1 MLEQKPASQANE
13 DGEVVY
19 RRLPPAEKDARGEGE
34 GGKGGEPRAADALRK
49 LAPSLRPIVIGFAL
63 LLVLVFLLGYLS
75 ARQLEDVS
83 GGVFD
88 LQSRQ
93 ATKVNTLLEL
103 RTAINRL
110 DNEARARA
118 RIGEPEGILQPPG
131 ALRLRNARNELF
143 DKIGRFSRLSL
154 AQTERGINF
163 QRELQSYLEVAG
175 DLNLY
180 KQQGFD
186 KFARLDARLE
196 TILHDAT
203 GPEQAEITR
212 QTDEL
217 QRVAKR
223 KVNWLWASALIIGL
237 LVAAG
242 TIREVQRRF
251 REMRRSM
258 QETRRERE
266 FSTQM
271 LEGMVSAV
279 AAIDAHDRI
288 RSVNT
293 AFLEI
298 FPQMAVGAS
307 LHDKSASTEAMKM
320 LEAAT
325 ASRVHAASY
334 RGRWTCDVSSPDC
347 ANKTFDVYSSPLQID
362 GEQGQVVTLVD
373 VTEAVEAE
381 AVVRKT
387 EALAAMGQATAQVA
401 HEIKNPLG
409 SIRLGVSMLRDTAK
423 DTESQNTIDLVERGI
438 HHLNKLVVDVTQF
451 SRQKPLE
458 RAEVELHELINGSL
472 ELISDRLR
480 EKRAQVEKHFAGE
493 ALKGEWDEDQL
504 RQVFVNLLANAVDAS
519 RENSSITLTTE
530 RATATASRRV
540 NLGNGRKNSAGAQ
553 ALARFVI
560 ADRGEGMDEPTR
572 SRIFEPF
579 FTTKKRGTGLGL
591 AISKKIVEQHGGTIS
606 VESTL
611 GEGTRFIVE
620 LPLKS

>member
-1 MLEQKPASQANE
+1 M
-13 DGEVVY
+13 Y
-19 RRLPPAEKDARGEGE
+19 RRLPPAEKDVLGEE
-34 GGKGGEPRAADALRK
+34 QGKKKGEPRAAVALRK

-93 ATKVNTLLEL
+93 AAKVNTLLEL

-118 RIGEPEGILQPPG
+118 RIGEPEGVLQPPG
-131 ALRLRNARNELF
+131 ALRLRNARNELT
-143 DKIGRFSRLSL
+143 DTIVRFNHLSL

-163 QRELQSYLEVAG
+163 RRELQSYLEIAD

-180 KQQGFD
+180 RQQGFN
-186 KFARLDARLE
+186 KFAQLDSNLDA
-196 TILHDAT
+196 ILRDAT

-251 REMRRSM
+251 REVRRSM
-258 QETRRERE
+258 EETRRERE

-307 LHDKSASTEAMKM
+307 VHDRSASDDAMKM

-334 RGRWTCDVSSPDC
+334 RGRWTCEVNSPNC

-381 AVVRKT
+381 VVVRKT

-423 DTESQNTIDLVERGI
+423 DNESQNTIDLVERGI

-458 RAEVELHELINGSL
+458 RAEVELHELIDASL
-472 ELISDRLR
+472 ELIADRLS
-480 EKRAQVEKHFAGE
+480 EKHTRVEKHFSGE

-519 RENSSITLTTE
+519 RENSAITLTTE
-530 RATATASRRV
+530 RVAAATARRA
-540 NLGNGRKNSAGAQ
+540 NLGNGRKGSAGPQ
-553 ALARFVI
+553 SLARLVI
-560 ADRGEGMDEPTR
+560 TDEGEGMDEATR
-572 SRIFEPF
+572 ARIFEPF

-606 VESTL
+606 VESTI
-611 GEGTRFIVE
+611 GKGTRFIVE